1 MAFELQAKK
10 REITGKRVKDL
21 REAGMIPAVLYGRGV
36 DSKNLSVEYQPFIKV
51 FKKTGE
57 SALVDLSVDA
67 DAPVKV
73 LIYDVLCDPITDKFA
88 HVDFY
93 QVKMTEKLKTKIP
106 LKFINEAPA
115 IKELGGILFKGFEAV
130 EVECLPGDLVPEIEV
145 DISVL
150 KTFEDILH
158 LKDLR
163 LPKGIEL
170 VLKTNEVMVKVAAP
184 RTEEELKAL
193 EEKVEE
199 KVGEVKVVA
208 EEKKKE
214 DEAKVAE
221 EETAKTGKE
230 EKLKEKTKEK
240 K

>member
-1 MAFELQAKK
+1 MVFELQAKT
-10 REITGKRVKDL
+10 REVTGKRVKDL
-21 REAGMIPAVLYGRGV
+21 REDGMIPAVLYGRGV
-36 DSKNLSVEYQPFIKV
+36 ASKNLSVEYQPFVKV
-51 FKKTGE
+51 FKKAGE

-67 DAPVKV
+67 GAPIKV
-73 LIYDVLCDPITDKFA
+73 LIYDFLRDPITDKFA

-93 QVKMTEKLKTKIP
+93 QVKMTEKLKTKIL
-106 LKFINEAPA
+106 LKFVGEAAA
-115 IKELGGILFKGFEAV
+115 IKELGGILFKGFKAV

-145 DISVL
+145 DISSL

-170 VLKTNEVMVKVAAP
+170 VLKTNEVIAKVAAP

-199 KVGEVKVVA
+199 KVEEVKVVA

-214 DEAKVAE
+214 EEIETAE
-221 EETAKTGKE
+221 EEPAKTGKE
-230 EKLKEKTKEK
+230 EKPKEK